1 MNSERQPQEIGDV
14 AELLQAV
21 PEELLSTGSA
31 GLDEMLGGGIAPGST
46 VYVCG
51 STGSGKTIL
60 AEQMAYASAAAG
72 INVLYMYVAGFSE
85 SLVNRV
91 RNLQNFEFFDAG
103 ALNVS
108 VAYHDIFP
116 VIRSAQSTDL
126 LYSITSVV
134 QKQRAG
140 LLVIDSIRTVLERLE
155 EFERGQKSLRQLT
168 EFVSQQNLVAM
179 LVGEYQQDDIVR
191 QPQFAFADGIILL
204 TAPYEA
210 PDGKRHIRVLKMRG
224 ANHSSEGQEVRISS
238 SDLQVGSET
247 SSQAHT
253 QIGIA

>member
-1 MNSERQPQEIGDV
+1 MNSARQPEETRDV

-21 PEELLSTGSA
+21 PEELISTGSA

-51 STGSGKTIL
+51 SPGSGKTIL

-85 SLVNRV
+85 SVVNRV
-91 RNLQNFEFFDAG
+91 RNLQNFDFFDAG
-103 ALNVS
+103 AFNVS

-116 VIRSAQSTDL
+116 VIRAAQSTDL
-126 LYSITSVV
+126 LYSITSVI
-134 QKQRAG
+134 QKQQAG

-155 EFERGQKSLRQLT
+155 EFEKGQKSLRQLT
-168 EFVSQQNLVAM
+168 EFVSEQSLAAV
-179 LVGEYQQDDIVR
+179 LVGEYQQDDIVK
-191 QPQFAFADGIILL
+191 QPQFAFADGVILL

-224 ANHSSEGQEVRISS
+224 VNHSSDEQEVRITSS
-238 SDLQVGSET
+238 GLQVVSGT
-247 SSQAHT
+247 SSQADT
-253 QIGIA
+253 QIGMA

>member
-1 MNSERQPQEIGDV
+1 MNSEMQPEGIADV
-14 AELLQAV
+14 AELLQTV
-21 PEELLSTGSA
+21 PEELLSTGSV

-85 SLVNRV
+85 SIVNRV
-91 RNLQNFEFFDAG
+91 RNLQNFEFFDAD
-103 ALNVS
+103 AFNVS

-116 VIRSAQSTDL
+116 TIRAAQSTDL
-126 LYSITSVV
+126 LYSITPVV
-134 QKQRAG
+134 QKQQAS
-140 LLVIDSIRTVLERLE
+140 LLVIDSIRTVLERLAEFDRE
-155 EFERGQKSLRQLT
+155 EKSLRQLT
-168 EFVSQQNLVAM
+168 EFVSEQNLVAV

-191 QPQFAFADGIILL
+191 QPQFAFADGVILL

-224 ANHSSEGQEVRISS
+224 AKHSSEGHEVRITSS
-238 SDLQVGSET
+238 GLQVDLET
-247 SSQAHT
+247 SPGADA

>member
-1 MNSERQPQEIGDV
+1 MNSERQPEELGDV

-21 PEELLSTGSA
+21 PEELISTGSA
-31 GLDEMLGGGIAPGST
+31 GLDEMLGGGIARGST

-51 STGSGKTIL
+51 SPGSGKTIL

-72 INVLYMYVAGFSE
+72 INVLYMYLAGFSE
-85 SLVNRV
+85 SIVNRV

-103 ALNVS
+103 AFNVS

-116 VIRSAQSTDL
+116 VIRAAQSTDL
-126 LYSITSVV
+126 LYSTTSVI

-155 EFERGQKSLRQLT
+155 EFEKGQKSLRQLT
-168 EFVSQQNLVAM
+168 EFVSEQNLVAV

-191 QPQFAFADGIILL
+191 LPQFAFADGVILL

-210 PDGKRHIRVLKMRG
+210 PDGERHIRVLKMRG
-224 ANHSSEGQEVRISS
+224 ANHSSDEQEVCITPSG
-238 SDLQVGSET
+238 LQVGWDNLPEANA
-247 SSQAHT
+247 QMR
-253 QIGIA
+253 IA

>member
-1 MNSERQPQEIGDV
+1 MNSKMQPEEIGDV

-21 PEELLSTGSA
+21 PEELLSTGSG
-31 GLDEMLGGGIAPGST
+31 GLDEMLGGGIARGST

-51 STGSGKTIL
+51 PTGSGKTIL
-60 AEQMAYASAAAG
+60 AEQMAYANAAAG

-85 SLVNRV
+85 SIVNRV
-91 RNLQNFEFFDAG
+91 RNLQNFDFFDAG

-116 VIRSAQSTDL
+116 VIRAAQSTDL
-126 LYSITSVV
+126 LYSLTSVI

-191 QPQFAFADGIILL
+191 QPQFTFADGVILL

-210 PDGKRHIRVLKMRG
+210 PDGERHIRVLKMRG
-224 ANHSSEGQEVRISS
+224 ANHSCAPQEVRITSS
-238 SDLQVGSET
+238 GLQVHSET
-247 SSQAHT
+247 SQQADV
-253 QIGIA
+253 QMRIA

>member
-1 MNSERQPQEIGDV
+1 MNSEMQPEGIADV
-14 AELLQAV
+14 AELLQTV
-21 PEELLSTGSA
+21 PEELLSTGSV

-85 SLVNRV
+85 SIVNRV
-91 RNLQNFEFFDAG
+91 RNLQNFEFFDAD
-103 ALNVS
+103 AFNVS

-116 VIRSAQSTDL
+116 TIRAAQSTDL
-126 LYSITSVV
+126 LYSITPVV
-134 QKQRAG
+134 QKQQAG
-140 LLVIDSIRTVLERLE
+140 LLVIDSIRTVLERLAEFDRE
-155 EFERGQKSLRQLT
+155 EKSLRQLT
-168 EFVSQQNLVAM
+168 EFVSEQNLVAV

-191 QPQFAFADGIILL
+191 QPQFAFADGVILL

-224 ANHSSEGQEVRISS
+224 AKHSSEGHEVRITSS
-238 SDLQVGSET
+238 GLQVDLET
-247 SSQAHT
+247 SPGADA

>member
-1 MNSERQPQEIGDV
+1 MNSKMQPEEIGDV

-21 PEELLSTGSA
+21 PEEFISTGSA

-51 STGSGKTIL
+51 PTGSGKTIL

-85 SLVNRV
+85 SIVNRV
-91 RNLQNFEFFDAG
+91 RNLQNFEFFDVSAF
-103 ALNVS
+103 NVS
-108 VAYHDIFP
+108 VAYHDMFP
-116 VIRSAQSTDL
+116 VIRAAQSTDL
-126 LYSITSVV
+126 LYSITSVI

-168 EFVSQQNLVAM
+168 EFVSEQNLVAM

-191 QPQFAFADGIILL
+191 QPQFAFADGVILL

-224 ANHSSEGQEVRISS
+224 VNHSCQGQEVRITSS
-238 SDLQVGSET
+238 GLQVHSET
-247 SSQAHT
+247 SQQSDAQMR
-253 QIGIA
+253 IA

>member
-1 MNSERQPQEIGDV
+1 MNSKMQPEEIGEV

-21 PEELLSTGSA
+21 PEELISTGSA
-31 GLDEMLGGGIAPGST
+31 GLDKMLGGGIARGSI

-60 AEQMAYASAAAG
+60 VEQMAYASAAAG

-85 SLVNRV
+85 SIVNRV
-91 RNLQNFEFFDAG
+91 RNLQNFEFFDAD
-103 ALNVS
+103 AFNVS

-116 VIRSAQSTDL
+116 VIRAAQSTDL
-126 LYSITSVV
+126 LYSITSVI
-134 QKQRAG
+134 QKQGAG

-168 EFVSQQNLVAM
+168 EFVSEQKLVAM

-191 QPQFAFADGIILL
+191 QPQFAFADGVILL

-224 ANHSSEGQEVRISS
+224 ANHSSEVQEARITSS
-238 SDLQVGSET
+238 GLQVVFGA
-247 SSQAHT
+247 SSQTDT

>member
-1 MNSERQPQEIGDV
+1 MNSEMQPEETSNV
-14 AELLQAV
+14 TELLQGV
-21 PEELLSTGSA
+21 SDDLISTGSA
-31 GLDEMLGGGIAPGST
+31 RLDEMLGGGIALGSS

-85 SLVNRV
+85 SIVNRV
-91 RNLQNFEFFDAG
+91 RNLQNFDFFDAG
-103 ALNVS
+103 AFNVS

-116 VIRSAQSTDL
+116 VVRAAQSTDL
-126 LYSITSVV
+126 LYSITSVI
-134 QKQRAG
+134 QKQQAG
-140 LLVIDSIRTVLERLE
+140 LIVIDSIRTVLERLA
-155 EFERGQKSLRQLT
+155 EFEKGQKSLRQLT
-168 EFVSQQNLVAM
+168 EFVSEQNLVAV

-191 QPQFAFADGIILL
+191 EPQFAFADGLILL

-224 ANHSSEGQEVRISS
+224 VNHTSEEQYVRIASS
-238 SDLQVGSET
+238 GLHVYSET
-247 SSQAHT
+247 SEQSDAQMR
-253 QIGIA
+253 IA

>member
-1 MNSERQPQEIGDV
+1 MNNERQPEGIGDV

-21 PEELLSTGSA
+21 PEELVSTGSA
-31 GLDEMLGGGIAPGST
+31 GLGEMLSGGVARGST

-51 STGSGKTIL
+51 SPGSGKTIL

-72 INVLYMYVAGFSE
+72 INALYMYLAGFSE
-85 SLVNRV
+85 SIVNRV
-91 RNLQNFEFFDAG
+91 RNLQSFEFFDAG

-116 VIRSAQSTDL
+116 VIRAAQSTDL
-126 LYSITSVV
+126 LYSITSVI

-140 LLVIDSIRTVLERLE
+140 LIVIDSIRTVLERLE
-155 EFERGQKSLRQLT
+155 EFEKGQKSLRQLT
-168 EFVSQQNLVAM
+168 EFVSEQSLVAV

-191 QPQFAFADGIILL
+191 QPQFAFADGVILL

-210 PDGKRHIRVLKMRG
+210 PDGKRHVRVLKMRG
-224 ANHSSEGQEVRISS
+224 VNHSPEGQEVRITSAG
-238 SDLQVGSET
+238 LQVHSE
-247 SSQAHT
+247 SSQRADARMR
-253 QIGIA
+253 IG